1 MSGKMNNI
9 ALNSNVVE
17 QLENTYNEFEFS
29 EPNIDIKEEM
39 SDYVESLE
47 VEDDHDRESKL
58 KSWVESK
65 LSHFLRIWEGKYA
78 SGSELLKTANTEI
91 DSLNKLKIDEQSNI
105 NNIQN
110 KIADKE
116 SEKDTKQTNIDIA
129 KQDMIGSTKI
139 DLKSEKRTV
148 KILIIISILLSV
160 GTYLYF
166 MQAQT
171 EVKWSTISKSE
182 KVAQV
187 KDMILNGAS
196 NQYSAFYEYI
206 ATDDD
211 DTIVPLDDI
220 KMSDLGGINT
230 QNIQIAPKPTL
241 GQSISIATLAFAFIS
256 FLFIMLGKVTALAY
270 KKLGYPRWMFML
282 TWIAAALVMFGGTY
296 IMSSLGEKQI
306 IKVNLTDSIQDLNEK
321 VTKIKLS
328 NESAFGGG
336 YEEDNTQKA
345 KDPEII
351 KLEEEIAE
359 KQKSLDAVILSI
371 GNFKFWMMALF
382 FIAEIIFGS
391 IAWMSYEEYIQKK
404 LLVAHSGQDVVDQ
417 LETELSKIKTDIE
430 TLEQGAAE
438 KQKRIAEATNLESR
452 LISLKAKL
460 YSKNDIHNIAQD
472 YIKSKIAEGQTM
484 LQRGKLNWSRG

>member
-1 MSGKMNNI
+1 MAGKMNNI
-9 ALNSNVVE
+9 ALNSDVVE
-17 QLENTYNEFEFS
+17 QLENTYNKLEFK
-29 EPNIDIKEEM
+29 EPDIDIKEEM

-47 VEDDHDRESKL
+47 VEEDHDRESKL
-58 KSWVESK
+58 KSWVENK
-65 LSHFLRIWEGKYA
+65 ISHLLEIWEGKYE

-91 DSLNKLKIDEQSNI
+91 ANLVTLKEKEQNNI
-105 NNIQN
+105 NNIQS

-116 SEKDTKQTNIDIA
+116 SDKDIKQKQIDIA

-148 KILIIISILLSV
+148 KILIFISILLSV

-171 EVKWSTISKSE
+171 EIKWSTISKSE

-206 ATDDD
+206 ATDDND
-211 DTIVPLDDI
+211 NIIPLDNI

-230 QNIQIAPKPTL
+230 KNVQIAPKPTL
-241 GQSISIATLAFAFIS
+241 GQSISVATLAFAFIS
-256 FLFIMLGKVTALAY
+256 FLFVMLGKVTALAY
-270 KKLGYPRWMFML
+270 RKLGYPRWMFML

-306 IKVNLTDSIQDLNEK
+306 IKVNLTDSIQDLKEK
-321 VTKIKLS
+321 VIKIKLS

-336 YEEDNTQKA
+336 YEDDTTQKVE
-345 KDPEII
+345 DPEIS
-351 KLEEEIAE
+351 KLEAEIAE
-359 KQKSLDAVILSI
+359 KQKSLDAVIVSI
-371 GNFKFWMMALF
+371 GDFKFWMMTLF

-404 LLVAHSGQDVVDQ
+404 LLIAHSGQDVVDQ
-417 LETELSKIKTDIE
+417 LEIELSKIKTDIE
-430 TLEQGAAE
+430 TQEQDAAE
-438 KQKRIAEATNLESR
+438 RQRRIAEATNLESR

-460 YSKNDIHNIAQD
+460 YSKNTIHNIAEG
-472 YIKSKIAEGQTM
+472 YKKSKIAEGQTM
-484 LQRGKLNWSRG
+484 LQRAKLNWSRG